1 MVRDLSEEPSSAPRP
16 QDLGLLGKGS
26 NNLRPKR
33 IVRLSFAIVL
43 LIAAGGVR
51 GHDSAARVGSLQSS
65 HTSGKVPSGNAVTPK
80 PATSHRQDK
89 IAQAYDKLPISFEP
103 NQGQAGKRVK
113 FLSHG
118 GGYLLLLSPSKAA
131 LVL

>member
-1 MVRDLSEEPSSAPRP
+1 
-16 QDLGLLGKGS
+16 
-26 NNLRPKR
+26 
-33 IVRLSFAIVL
+33 
-43 LIAAGGVR
+43 
-51 GHDSAARVGSLQSS
+51 
-65 HTSGKVPSGNAVTPK
+65 PK

-131 LVL
+131 LVLTRTRAPGIHQLGGAIGQRRIKEAIRNPVESRFAIDMKLLGANG